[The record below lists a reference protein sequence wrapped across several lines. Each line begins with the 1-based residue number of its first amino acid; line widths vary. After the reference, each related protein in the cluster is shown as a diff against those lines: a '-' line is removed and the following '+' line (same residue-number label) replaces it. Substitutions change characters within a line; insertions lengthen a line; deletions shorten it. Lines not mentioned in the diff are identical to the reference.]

1 MRCYESN
8 VCIKCYVLI
17 PHQLQHFSSDKKVT
31 HRGCMEAG
39 PQACACNTLLPHS
52 LGWFP
57 GSVWLDGGDVPRG
70 RRWRPGLSVWVSGGV
85 GLHSVLGSG
94 SSGLG
99 SPGVPSP
106 ASASG
111 GGWVPPPVLRPAAAS
126 LLSLVFPPLLALP
139 GGYRGPLPLGS
150 GVGVCGVPAGVVS
163 AWSRTVPSVVLCWGG
178 GGLRAS
184 LVWPERHGYS
194 GVDVG

>member
-1 MRCYESN
+1 MFLSPIN
-8 VCIKCYVLI
+8 
-17 PHQLQHFSSDKKVT
+17 SSISRQTKRSPTEVAWK
-31 HRGCMEAG
+31 
-39 PQACACNTLLPHS
+39 
-52 LGWFP
+52 
-57 GSVWLDGGDVPRG
+57 
-70 RRWRPGLSVWVSGGV
+70 PGLKHVHVTPFFPIVWVGSLARCGWMGEMCPGGAGGGLVSLSGSRGGV